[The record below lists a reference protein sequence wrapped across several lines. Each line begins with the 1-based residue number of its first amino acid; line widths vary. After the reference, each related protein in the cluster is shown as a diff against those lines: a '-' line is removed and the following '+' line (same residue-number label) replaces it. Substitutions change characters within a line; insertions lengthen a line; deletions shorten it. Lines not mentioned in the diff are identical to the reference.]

1 MGWPVFGLPPWKNFR
16 RRDRRSSHSDQEDGC
31 SSLPCR
37 DVLSLRAA
45 AREGPGDE
53 TPRVHHAAWLSGA
66 WPLEDAASW
75 AIAGTTPPHEEG
87 MHALPIIIRLHP
99 VDDLASGDD

>member
-1 MGWPVFGLPPWKNFR
+1 MGYLLGKIFGGVIGDHLIPTR
-16 RRDRRSSHSDQEDGC
+16 RMDAAVCRAEMCYPCGRQHGRDRAMKRREFITLLGS
-31 SSLPCR
+31 
-37 DVLSLRAA
+37 AA
-45 AREGPGDE
+45 
-53 TPRVHHAAWLSGA
+53 A

-99 VDDLASGDD
+99 VDDLASGDDCQGT